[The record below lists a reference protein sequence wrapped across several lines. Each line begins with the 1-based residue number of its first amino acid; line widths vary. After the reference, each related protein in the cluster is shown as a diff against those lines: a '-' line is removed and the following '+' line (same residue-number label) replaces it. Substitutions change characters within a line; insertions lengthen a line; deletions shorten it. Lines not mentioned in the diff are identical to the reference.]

1 MPSAIVARSGER
13 HGARLGARSRAL
25 AHNRSIRQRL
35 LGYAYR
41 RLLNAACAA
50 RAATH
55 ISCVA
60 VNVLE

>member
-1 MPSAIVARSGER
+1 MVCAMVRAQ
-13 HGARLGARSRAL
+13 AL
-25 AHNRSIRQRL
+25 AYNRSIRQRL

-55 ISCVA
+55 ILSVA
-60 VNVLE
+60 VKVLVR